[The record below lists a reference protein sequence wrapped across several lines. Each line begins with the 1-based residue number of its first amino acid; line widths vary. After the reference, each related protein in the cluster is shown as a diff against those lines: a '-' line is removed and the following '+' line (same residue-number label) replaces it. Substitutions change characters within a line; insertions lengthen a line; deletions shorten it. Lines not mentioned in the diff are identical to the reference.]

1 MAELIIKN
9 ELTGRRIMPL
19 NGVGGGPCA
28 GNFRFDNRKLFA
40 EANIP
45 YSRLHDIEGNL
56 GGGEYADIHNIFPI
70 WELDENDPRSYTFAY
85 TDEYIKAIVEAGGEP
100 FYRLGETIDHG
111 YFKGWVR
118 PPRDMEKWAR
128 ICANIVRHYNE
139 GWADGFHYGIKY
151 WEIWNEPENPPM
163 WTGTKE
169 EYFQLYRITANLLK
183 REFPDIK
190 VGGYASCGFYAVFDP
205 NATDF
210 YKSFV
215 SYFDDFLEYISAD
228 ETRAPLDF
236 YSWHIYHSDVSMVL
250 KHAKYVRSTLD
261 AAGYSDTESILNE
274 WNWSG
279 PDMFSVMRSIKGAA
293 FTESVMLGLCDPKY
307 GVSLACYYDAQPQQ
321 AYGGLFL
328 RNTSTPT
335 PAYYAIKAFGRMR
348 LLKNEAVCEADGMDG
363 LYFAASRND
372 EKAAAVISNYG
383 GKTSYPE
390 LKFEGAKRIT
400 VYLLD
405 SANNLAPICSFPGSS
420 VTVEMKTDSV
430 ILAEAEL

>member
-1 MAELIIKN
+1 
-9 ELTGRRIMPL
+9 
-19 NGVGGGPCA
+19 
-28 GNFRFDNRKLFA
+28 
-40 EANIP
+40 
-45 YSRLHDIEGNL
+45 
-56 GGGEYADIHNIFPI
+56 
-70 WELDENDPRSYTFAY
+70 
-85 TDEYIKAIVEAGGEP
+85 
-100 FYRLGETIDHG
+100 
-111 YFKGWVR
+111 
-118 PPRDMEKWAR
+118 
-128 ICANIVRHYNE
+128 
-139 GWADGFHYGIKY
+139 
-151 WEIWNEPENPPM
+151 M

-250 KHAKYVRSTLD
+250 KHAEYVRSTLD

-383 GKTSYPE
+383 VKTSYPE
-390 LKFEGAKRIT
+390 LKFEGAKRIA

-405 SANNLAPICSFPGSS
+405 GANNLAPICSFPGSS